1 MKTYLELVNEIL
13 LRLRERQVTSVNA
26 NDYSKLI
33 GVFVNQAREIVENSW
48 EWSALRT
55 TLSATTSEDVFNYVL
70 TGSQN
75 RITVLDVIND
85 TQNKFMTYKTA
96 SQFNKY
102 FNTDDP
108 VKGAPCDY
116 SFNGIDA
123 NGDTQVDVWPIPD
136 GTYEL
141 RFNVVKRT
149 VELEDN
155 ADVMTIPHAPVV
167 ALAYALAVEERGE
180 DGGMSSTNAYV
191 LANRLLS
198 DAIALDAGKHPE
210 ELVWGAV

>member
-26 NDYSKLI
+26 NDYSRLI

-108 VKGAPCDY
+108 AKSAPCDY

-167 ALAYALAVEERGE
+167 AMAYALAVEERGE

>member
-108 VKGAPCDY
+108 AKGAPCDY